1 MIQEENLTQMAERAI
16 DAAVN
21 VSDGHPRQTPTPAQA
36 AIVGALPELFEE
48 ARTTPLETIEARAH
62 DAFFSALGQHGALS
76 EPRRILSAYASSVA
90 MDVLARF
97 LASRTSDVG
106 LVHPTFDNI
115 PDLLR
120 AWSLRLTP
128 VEEDELVGGTLDAL
142 DRVGALFVTNP
153 NNPTGTCV
161 GAARLAEVAQE
172 CARRGVVLVLDTS
185 FRGFDRRAQ
194 YDTYAVLDATDVEY
208 VVIEDTGKLW
218 PVLELKIGFLVA
230 SDAIHREIADALSD
244 IMLNVSPVISAL
256 VTRLAAD
263 AVDGGFDQLHGLIER
278 NRTLLANAIDGSGA
292 SLACPDSRV
301 SVALVRLPDGVSGV
315 RLTSTLRRRGLHVFP
330 GHLFHWAQP
339 GDGDRFLR
347 VALARDPEVV
357 HLAGR
362 LLADELTVGAAGDIA
377 GPEEIAPRAA
387 AVAPLRKP
395 RARLPI
401 VQTAPRA
408 GIVDL
413 GPGTTAPELAP
424 AAALADA
431 AERVARH
438 EPVAALTYGANQGAG
453 PVLEWL
459 LDWLPSLYGGAVAPD
474 ELLVTAGASAALD
487 RLCTHL
493 TRPGDVAL
501 MQSPSYH
508 FAAGV
513 LTSRGLRMVP
523 VADDG
528 GGPTE
533 DAFRSAL
540 DRVPPGQQRALFYS
554 VPIHGNPTGRTAA
567 PERWERIYDL
577 ARERGVTV
585 VHDEVY
591 APVGYDGAL
600 RDRGFELAARRDP
613 HVVRLGSFSKLLG
626 PGLRVGWMVGGA
638 ELVETVASDGLSYSG
653 GGASHW
659 AAMVVAAL
667 CRSPELGAHLAH
679 VEDVYRAR
687 RDVIA
692 GALAEHM
699 APYATWQ
706 APSGGFFVWLRL
718 REPLTARPLL
728 ERAEANGMSFVPGD
742 EFFLPE
748 VKSAG
753 RDALRLSFS
762 HAPVDRI
769 DGAVAQLAA
778 ACRLLPGRPAAV

>member
-1 MIQEENLTQMAERAI
+1 MIQEENLTQLAVRAI

-21 VSDGHPRQTPTPAQA
+21 VSDGHPRQTPTPSQA
-36 AIVGALPELFEE
+36 AIVDALPELFEE

-62 DAFFSALGQHGALS
+62 EAFFSALGQHAALR

-90 MDVLARF
+90 MDVLARL
-97 LASRTSDVG
+97 LASRTSEVG

-128 VEEDELVGGTLDAL
+128 IEEDDLAAGAL
-142 DRVGALFVTNP
+142 DVLERVGALFVTNP

-161 GAARLAEVAQE
+161 GAARLAELAEE
-172 CARRGVVLVLDTS
+172 CARRGVILVLDTS

-230 SDAIHREIADALSD
+230 SAGVHRELSDALSD

-263 AVDGGFDQLHGLIER
+263 AAGGGFKQLHGLIER
-278 NRTLLANAIDGSGA
+278 NREVLADAIDGSGA
-292 SLACPDSRV
+292 SLAYPDSRV
-301 SVALVRLPDGVSGV
+301 SVGLVRLPDGVSSA
-315 RLTSTLRRRGLHVFP
+315 RLTSTVRRRGLHVFP
-330 GHLFHWAQP
+330 GHLFHWARP
-339 GDGDRFLR
+339 ADGDRFLR
-347 VALARDPEVV
+347 IALARDPEVV
-357 HLAGR
+357 RLAGR
-362 LLADELTVGAAGDIA
+362 LLADELATRAPAGSA
-377 GPEEIAPRAA
+377 HREEIPRRAA
-387 AVAPLRKP
+387 AGSAMRPH
-395 RARLPI
+395 RARLP
-401 VQTAPRA
+401 VAQTAPRA

-424 AAALADA
+424 AALLADA
-431 AERVARH
+431 AERIALD

-453 PVLEWL
+453 PTLEWL
-459 LDWLPSLYGGAVAPD
+459 LDWLPSLYGGAVGPD
-474 ELLVTAGASAALD
+474 ELLITGGASAALD

-508 FAAGV
+508 YAAGV
-513 LTSRGLRMVP
+513 LASRGLRLVP

-528 GGPTE
+528 RGPAE
-533 DAFRSAL
+533 DAFRAAI
-540 DRVPPGQQRALFYS
+540 DRLPPRQGRALFYS
-554 VPIHGNPTGRTAA
+554 VPIHGNPTGRTAVA
-567 PERWERIYDL
+567 GRWERIYDL
-577 ARERGVTV
+577 ARERGITV

-600 RDRGFELAARRDP
+600 RDCGFELAPRRHP
-613 HVVRLGSFSKLLG
+613 HVARLGSFSKILA

-638 ELVETVASDGLSYSG
+638 ELVETIASDGLSQSG

-667 CRSPELGAHLAH
+667 CRSPELSVHLAH
-679 VEDVYRAR
+679 VADVYRAR
-687 RDVIA
+687 RDVMA
-692 GALAEHM
+692 AALEEHM
-699 APYATWQ
+699 SPYATWHVP
-706 APSGGFFVWLRL
+706 AGGFFVWLRL
-718 REPLTARPLL
+718 REPLVARALL

-742 EFFLPE
+742 AFFLPE
-748 VKSAG
+748 VKSEG

-762 HAPVDRI
+762 HAPADRI
-769 DGAVAQLAA
+769 EGAVAQLAA
-778 ACRLLPGRPAAV
+778 ACGVLAGSPAAL